1 MAGHP
6 VLSPALLTDVLN
18 VIRRDPTHQLLV
30 LDDMMY
36 VRMQQWLHNVQALA
50 EHDPRAALLWQRFEH
65 IPFSQ
70 HFNPLTG
77 DPEWLLPAEWL
88 QRIKSA
94 RYYLIEV
101 ASTS

>member
-1 MAGHP
+1 MAGYP

-18 VIRRDPTHQLLV
+18 VIRRDPVRQLLV
-30 LDDMMY
+30 LDDVMY
-36 VRMQQWLHNVQALA
+36 ARMQQWLRNLHALA
-50 EHDPRAALLWQRFEH
+50 EQDARAALLWQRFEQ
-65 IPFSQ
+65 IPFRQ

-88 QRIKSA
+88 QQLKSA

-101 ASTS
+101 AGT